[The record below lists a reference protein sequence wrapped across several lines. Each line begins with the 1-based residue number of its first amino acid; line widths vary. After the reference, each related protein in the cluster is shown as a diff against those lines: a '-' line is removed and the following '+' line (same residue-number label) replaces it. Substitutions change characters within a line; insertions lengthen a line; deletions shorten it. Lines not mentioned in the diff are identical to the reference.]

1 MNPPV
6 SARARAVQDP
16 IVPVIAE
23 AIRAHPGTLSL
34 GQGVV
39 WWTPPEAALGAAQAL
54 DARSPLHRYQ
64 PVHGLDPL
72 LERIEAKLAREN
84 GVSIGP
90 DRRLVVTAG
99 GNMAFLNVVLAI
111 CDPGDEVILPLP
123 WYFNQEMALALAG
136 ARAVGVPTDAQ
147 CQLDVDAIAA
157 AITPR
162 TRAVVTVSPN
172 NPTGA
177 VYPRT
182 ALEAVNVLC
191 ARHGLYHVSDEAYE
205 YFVHEGEP
213 AFSPASLPG
222 AAPHTISLHSLSKAY
237 GMASWRVGY
246 MVVPAHLYPAIAKIQ
261 DTNLIC
267 PPVVSQLAAI
277 EALDAGRAWC
287 APLIRTLSAARQQA
301 REALEALVPRVTLA
315 PARGAFYWWM
325 RVAGGGDSLALATR
339 LIERHRVAVLPGSAF
354 GATDDCFLRMSYGA
368 LAREDVATGL
378 QRLVE
383 GLREAP

>member
-1 MNPPV
+1 MRFHA

-23 AIRAHPGTLSL
+23 AIRANPGTLSL

-39 WWTPPEAALGAAQAL
+39 WWAPPEAALRAPQAL
-54 DARSPLHRYQ
+54 DERSLLHRYQ
-64 PVHGLDPL
+64 PVHGIDALV
-72 LERIEAKLAREN
+72 ERIAGKLAAEN
-84 GVSIGP
+84 GIVADSRSRI
-90 DRRLVVTAG
+90 VVTAG

-147 CQLDVDAIAA
+147 YQLDPDAIAA

-177 VYPRT
+177 VYSRD
-182 ALEAVNVLC
+182 ALAAVNALC
-191 ARHGLYHVSDEAYE
+191 ERHGLYHVSDEAYE

-222 AAPHTISLHSLSKAY
+222 SAPHTISLYSLSKAY

-246 MVVPAHLYPAIAKIQ
+246 MVVPTGLYPAIAKIQ

-267 PPVVSQLAAI
+267 PPVPSQLAAVAAL
-277 EALDAGRAWC
+277 EAGHAWC
-287 APLIRTLSAARQQA
+287 APRIASLSAARLQT
-301 REALEALVPRVTLA
+301 REALAALAPRVTLA
-315 PARGAFYWWM
+315 DARGAFYWLLSID
-325 RVAGGGDSLALATR
+325 GGGDSLALAMR

-354 GATDDCFLRMSYGA
+354 GATRGCLLRVSYGA
-368 LAREDVATGL
+368 LGREDVLAGVS
-378 QRLVE
+378 RLVE
-383 GLREAP
+383 GLRARA

>member
-1 MNPPV
+1 MSVSV

-39 WWTPPEAALGAAQAL
+39 WWSPPDSALRAPRAL
-54 DARSPLHRYQ
+54 DERSPLHRYQ
-64 PVHGLDPL
+64 PVHGIDPL
-72 LERIEAKLAREN
+72 LEAIAAKLAADN
-84 GVSIGP
+84 GIAP
-90 DRRLVVTAG
+90 DARRRVVVTAG

-136 ARAVGVPTDAQ
+136 AKAVGVSTDDR
-147 CQLDVDAIAA
+147 CQLDLDAIAA

-177 VYPRT
+177 VYPRA
-182 ALEAVNVLC
+182 ALAEVNALC
-191 ARHGLYHVSDEAYE
+191 AKHGLYHVSDEAYE

-213 AFSPASLPG
+213 AFSPGSLPG
-222 AAPHTISLHSLSKAY
+222 SEAHTISLYSLSKAY
-237 GMASWRVGY
+237 GLASWRVGY
-246 MVVPAHLYPAIAKIQ
+246 MVVPAALYPAIAKIQ

-267 PPVVSQLAAI
+267 PPVVSQLAATA
-277 EALDAGRAWC
+277 ALAEGRAWC
-287 APLIRTLSAARQQA
+287 APRIAALSASRRVV
-301 REALEALVPRVTLA
+301 REALDALAPRVTLA
-315 PARGAFYWWM
+315 PARGAFYWLL
-325 RVAGGGDSLALATR
+325 RIEGGGDPLALAMR

-354 GATDDCFLRMSYGA
+354 GASEGCLLRVSYGA
-368 LAREDVATGL
+368 LVQADVQAGV
-378 QRLVE
+378 QRLVD
-383 GLREAP
+383 GLQALA